1 MATPATTHRSDM
13 VDRIMRD
20 YAAVQARL
28 PDAAVTREARGRA
41 MHELSRLG
49 WPTTSDEQWRYTN
62 LRAFERLP
70 AFAPAALAH
79 APGDASAVELPPPL
93 PGFERLVYIDGVR
106 SVAGARTAAAAAAV
120 PSAMWPAEQRLGLLC
135 DMFATDVAAFQIRGH
150 SAIELLFVTSAAAA
164 GAASYPR
171 LQLALDP
178 DSQLQLVERH
188 L

>member
-13 VDRIMRD
+13 VDRILRD

-62 LRAFERLP
+62 LRAFERVA
-70 AFAPAALAH
+70 AFAPAALAQ

-106 SVAGARTAAAAAAV
+106 AGVGAGVRDATTVAALPVA
-120 PSAMWPAEQRLGLLC
+120 PWPAEQRL
-135 DMFATDVAAFQIRGH
+135 
-150 SAIELLFVTSAAAA
+150 
-164 GAASYPR
+164 
-171 LQLALDP
+171 
-178 DSQLQLVERH
+178 
-188 L
+188 